1 MLGYAI
7 FISLFKT
14 LLRVIFYYVLF
25 PTLLL
30 GFLEENILHCL
41 QINPALSHCNY
52 SSHMLDGGGTAG
64 TGGGDGVVSI
74 TLSRLNALGSAGG
87 EPSSSSLLFVPE
99 I

>member
-1 MLGYAI
+1 M
-7 FISLFKT
+7 F
-14 LLRVIFYYVLF
+14 
-25 PTLLL
+25 
-30 GFLEENILHCL
+30 
-41 QINPALSHCNY
+41 
-52 SSHMLDGGGTAG
+52 GGEGTAG